1 MKKIILIIIVICAL
15 TKVNAQHYQSIFSK
29 HTSFNVLITLNAGD
43 APIYTD
49 SIFVY
54 GDTIINSLIYQK
66 FTNWGMETPFLPYWE
81 TETFYLREDTTNAKV
96 YGMDINLNKEF
107 LLMDLSL
114 NVGDTFVFQ
123 KLDNYIGDS
132 LALVVDSVVYVNG
145 KKNIIF
151 KGNQYMNI
159 HLIILKMKFIEGVG
173 PTNSLFAYQRNKIS
187 GNRLE
192 RYCVHLLCHH
202 DDNGMLQY
210 AQPYY
215 NCSFYGGGGIN
226 EFDANNKLKINIS
239 PNPANSSISV
249 SFPAINESTQLQFYN
264 VLGEI
269 VLSQTLNKNTSQ
281 VKIETNNLKNGFY
294 KVVLKV
300 KGVIKGQNSL
310 IISN

>member
-15 TKVNAQHYQSIFSK
+15 TKVNAQPYQSIFSK
-29 HTSFNVLITLNAGD
+29 HTSYNVLIESSGGTGG
-43 APIYTD
+43 IYTD
-49 SIFVY
+49 SIFVF

-66 FTNWGMETPFLPYWE
+66 FTNWGMETPFHPYWE
-81 TETFYLREDTTNAKV
+81 TETFYIREDTTNAKV
-96 YGMDINLNKEF
+96 YGMDINLNKEI

-114 NVGDTFVFQ
+114 NVGDTFIFQ
-123 KLDNYIGDS
+123 KLGNHFGDS
-132 LALVVDSVVYVNG
+132 MALVVDSVVYVNG

-151 KGNQYMNI
+151 KGNQNMGI
-159 HLIILKMKFIEGVG
+159 LLSILKMKFIEGVG

-192 RYCVHLLCHH
+192 RYCVYLLCNH

-215 NCSFYGGGGIN
+215 SCSYIGGGGVN

-249 SFPAINESTQLQFYN
+249 SFPAINESKQLQFYN

-269 VLSQTLNKNTSQ
+269 VLSHTLNKNTSQ
-281 VKIETNNLKNGFY
+281 AKIETNILKNGFY

>member
-15 TKVNAQHYQSIFSK
+15 TEVNAQPYQSIFSK
-29 HTSFNVLITLNAGD
+29 HTSYNVLITWNGGD
-43 APIYTD
+43 ATIHTD

-66 FTNWGMETPFLPYWE
+66 FTNWGMSTPFQPYWE
-81 TETFYLREDTTNAKV
+81 TETFYLREDTTIGKV
-96 YGMDINLNKEF
+96 YGMDINLNKEI
-107 LLMDLSL
+107 LLMDMSL

-123 KLDNYIGDS
+123 KLNNIFGDS
-132 LALVVDSVVYVNG
+132 IALVVDSVVYING

-151 KGNQYMNI
+151 KSSQNMN
-159 HLIILKMKFIEGVG
+159 LFYLLKMKFIEGVG
-173 PTNSLFAYQRNKIS
+173 PTNSLFAYQRNKVYGIMMAQ
-187 GNRLE
+187 
-192 RYCVHLLCHH
+192 YCVGLLCHY
-202 DDNGMLQY
+202 DDNGTVQY

-215 NCSFYGGGGIN
+215 GCSYIGGGGVN
-226 EFDANNKLKINIS
+226 EFDADNKFKISIS

-249 SFPAINESTQLQFYN
+249 SFPAINELTQLQFYN

-269 VLSQTLNKNTSQ
+269 VLSHTLNKNTSQ
-281 VKIETNNLKNGFY
+281 AKIETNILKNGFY